1 MTRSDMNVD
10 RGISNRRSL
19 VSVGKYQ
26 MIRLLGKG
34 NFARVEEAIHTILRT
49 KVAVKIIDTQH
60 GRQDYVMKNLTR
72 EAKLLSMLQH
82 PSIVRLYETIQYG
95 SVYYLVMELATGGD
109 LCTHIKQQPS
119 GMLDEMTAKLYAR
132 QLVGALKHMHSR
144 GIVHRDLKMENIML
158 QDTRKDQIKIVDF
171 GLSNIYDSEDPLKTH
186 CGSPEYAAPELFVVG
201 KKYGPEVDLWSLGVV
216 LYGMMTG
223 RLPFLSPCDE
233 QTSSE
238 ERRRRLMA
246 QINRGLTALQ
256 MKNMS
261 RMSNDC
267 KNLINR
273 LLTPVPHKRIT
284 IQELCHHPW
293 IVCKLRNVSRIAS
306 EADLDVNDQKTIIA
320 EISKMTHLDR
330 NTIEME
336 IIRRKYGEIGGMY
349 NIKSHKARQAAALYA
364 RHTGSLSLLRYIP
377 PQTATGETTT
387 YKAPSRYSPYAKSEE
402 KSTGYVTAVTPFK
415 ENKKCWENKSV
426 SFGEVKN
433 SWKLQKTSN
442 TSCTVCKTVLPSAN
456 TQQPQVFKKNE
467 FIEHAIPM
475 HNKYSDKSNEQKQTS
490 RLAVRQTNIRLLPT
504 SSRISFSQASSSC
517 PQSDVVHRNPIK
529 RWSEIREKRE
539 TIRQQRRSTHSVTQT
554 DTNTISSTSSVN
566 KSRPRTS
573 ESSTINRNAFN
584 RCKFTME
591 KVESQREVDKI
602 VTSMPIFV
610 KKKIISAYDTI
621 APKHLLRNNSSNKS
635 APKISDKVR

>member
-1 MTRSDMNVD
+1 
-10 RGISNRRSL
+10 
-19 VSVGKYQ
+19 
-26 MIRLLGKG
+26 
-34 NFARVEEAIHTILRT
+34 
-49 KVAVKIIDTQH
+49 
-60 GRQDYVMKNLTR
+60 MKNLTR

-119 GMLDEMTAKLYAR
+119 GMLDEMTAKLYTR

-246 QINRGLTALQ
+246 QINRGVTALQ

-349 NIKSHKARQAAALYA
+349 NIKSHKARQAAAMYA
-364 RHTGSLSLLRYIP
+364 RHTGSFSLLRYIP
-377 PQTATGETTT
+377 SQYMKQSYSTTTSMRTATIGGTTTT
-387 YKAPSRYSPYAKSEE
+387 YKIPSRYSPYTKSEE
-402 KSTGYVTAVTPFK
+402 KSSTGYVCAINPFK
-415 ENKKCWENKSV
+415 ENKKCWDNKSV
-426 SFGEVKN
+426 SFGDVKN
-433 SWKLQKTSN
+433 STKLQKYSN
-442 TSCTVCKTVLPSAN
+442 TSCTTCKNVFLPLSN
-456 TQQPQVFKKNE
+456 PQQPQVFKKNE
-467 FIEHAIPM
+467 FVEHAIPM

-504 SSRISFSQASSSC
+504 SSRISFSQASSSS

-566 KSRPRTS
+566 RTRPRTS
-573 ESSTINRNAFN
+573 ESNVINRNAIN

-591 KVESQREVDKI
+591 KLESQREVDKI
-602 VTSMPIFV
+602 VTSVPIFV

-621 APKHLLRNNSSNKS
+621 APKYLLRNNSSNKS
-635 APKISDKVR
+635 ASKLNDKVR